1 MEAQHI
7 GPYLLIKRL
16 GRGGMGAVYEARHS
30 ETNDHVA
37 VKVLASHL
45 ADDIGLKE
53 RFEAEIQTLKPL
65 RCPGIVQLIAYGED
79 DGQPYFAM
87 ELVEGQSLE
96 KLIRS
101 GQKFSPE
108 DVIDLSIEIARA
120 LKVAHNHGIIHR
132 DLKPA
137 NLLVADDAVQAGARI
152 KLADFGIAKLFGAAS
167 QTAHGSIV
175 GTAEFM
181 APEQAA
187 GKPLD
192 ARADLY
198 TMGLVMFTMIAG
210 KPPFRGTQLTEIIS
224 KQLRETP
231 PRLNSLHIDIPDE
244 LDILIA
250 ELLAK
255 DPLKRPAS
263 ALAVGRRL
271 SSIRD
276 MVLQEHS
283 EEHGYLKTNTPS
295 LIIQPQA
302 DPDSPTKHDR
312 SSALTQPPT
321 HAAEAPQASISSVD
335 LLAETKDKTRQN
347 SSADTSN
354 SLDATTEHPRAL
366 IDNRPDSEAPQPSE
380 YVAAAAGQQN
390 SENTNADDPREHMNQ
405 SGQREIPLH
414 HRPTKQAT
422 GSEDKQAATNG
433 SRRAAETVVDKPEPR
448 FVTVQDLDNAARR
461 KDSQHRWKLIRIDT
475 LITVVTVGI
484 GLVAAYWIIRP
495 KTADQLFQTISA
507 ESESVDPDLRSIRAE
522 LDQFL
527 TKYPA
532 DERAASVALLQQEL
546 RVNILEA
553 KMRRRVIG
561 PRTVPAI
568 ERDYRSAITRETE
581 SPTAALEAMKAV
593 LTLYPRNKLQGD
605 DTYSV
610 ADKETWIKLIERQI
624 KRLELPAKIE
634 QEEDITRA
642 TKVVDEATELYDQAV
657 AKGDS
662 IAAEKLLTQSRQM
675 LLSVIQ
681 TYSGRPHA
689 RNVVQAA
696 ERALEGTGEKTAPK
710 TRTKGSENDR

>member
-1 MEAQHI
+1 MEAQQI
-7 GPYLLIKRL
+7 GPYALIKRL
-16 GRGGMGAVYEARHS
+16 GRGGMGAVYEARHR
-30 ETNDHVA
+30 ETNDYVA

-101 GQKFSPE
+101 GRKFSPE
-108 DVIDLSIEIARA
+108 EVIGLSIEIARA
-120 LKVAHNHGIIHR
+120 LKVAHDHGIIHR

-137 NLLVADDAVQAGARI
+137 NLLVADDAVKAGAHI

-198 TMGLVMFTMIAG
+198 TLGLVMFTMIAG

-231 PRLNSLHIDIPDE
+231 PRLNSLHIEVPDE
-244 LDILIA
+244 LDTLIA

-255 DPLKRPAS
+255 NPSKRPAS

-271 SSIRD
+271 SSLRD
-276 MVLQEHS
+276 LVSKENNNEQERFT
-283 EEHGYLKTNTPS
+283 GNTPS
-295 LIIQPQA
+295 LIIQPHI
-302 DPDSPTKHDR
+302 DPNAPTKHDR

-335 LLAETKDKTRQN
+335 LLAETKDKTRTN
-347 SSADTSN
+347 FIANTSS
-354 SLDATTEHPRAL
+354 SLDSTTEHPHAL
-366 IDNRPDSEAPQPSE
+366 TEKRHSLEAFQSSDC
-380 YVAAAAGQQN
+380 VTSAKQQN
-390 SENTNADDPREHMNQ
+390 PKSVNAEDHHDNIDQ
-405 SGQREIPLH
+405 SGQSGIPLH

-422 GSEDKQAATNG
+422 GSADKQTASQGTTLAADTI
-433 SRRAAETVVDKPEPR
+433 VDKPERR
-448 FVTVQDLDNAARR
+448 FVTVEDLDNAARK

-475 LITVVTVGI
+475 LITLVTVAI
-484 GLVAAYWIIRP
+484 GLAAAYWIIRP
-495 KTADQLFQTISA
+495 KTADQLFQTIAA
-507 ESESVDPDLRSIRAE
+507 ESQSRDPDLRSIRAE

-527 TKYPA
+527 DQYPA
-532 DERAASVALLQQEL
+532 DERAASIASLQQEL
-546 RVNILEA
+546 RVNVLEA

-561 PRTVPAI
+561 PRNVPAI
-568 ERDYRSAITRETE
+568 ERDYRSAIMRETE

-593 LTLYPRNKLQGD
+593 FTLYPRKQLQSD
-605 DTYSV
+605 DTYST
-610 ADKETWIKLIERQI
+610 ADYETWIKLIERQI

-634 QEEDITRA
+634 QKEDIVRA
-642 TKVVDEATELYDQAV
+642 TTVVDEATELYDQAS
-657 AKGDS
+657 AKSDS
-662 IAAEKLLTQSRQM
+662 KDTEKLLTQSRLM
-675 LLSVIQ
+675 LRSVIQ
-681 TYSGRPHA
+681 TYGGRPHA
-689 RNVVQAA
+689 RSIVETAK
-696 ERALEGTGEKTAPK
+696 RALESTDKTIAEI
-710 TRTKGSENDR
+710 EN

>member
-1 MEAQHI
+1 MEAQQI

-16 GRGGMGAVYEARHS
+16 GRGGMGAVYEARHR

-45 ADDIGLKE
+45 ADDLGLKE

-65 RCPGIVQLIAYGED
+65 RCPGIVQLIAYGEAE
-79 DGQPYFAM
+79 GQPYFAM

-101 GQKFSPE
+101 GRNFSPE
-108 DVIDLSIEIARA
+108 EVIGLSIEIARA
-120 LKVAHNHGIIHR
+120 LKVAHDHGIIHR

-137 NLLVADDAVQAGARI
+137 NLLVADDAVKAGAHI

-198 TMGLVMFTMIAG
+198 TLGLVMFTMIAG
-210 KPPFRGTQLTEIIS
+210 RPPFRGTQLTEIIS

-231 PRLNSLHIDIPDE
+231 PRLNSLHIDVPDE
-244 LDILIA
+244 LDTLIA

-255 DPLKRPAS
+255 DPSKRPAS

-271 SSIRD
+271 SSLRD
-276 MVLQEHS
+276 LVSKENSNEQERFT
-283 EEHGYLKTNTPS
+283 GNTPS
-295 LIIQPQA
+295 LIIQPHV
-302 DPDSPTKHDR
+302 DPNAPTKHDR

-321 HAAEAPQASISSVD
+321 HAVEAPQASISSVD
-335 LLAETKDKTRQN
+335 LLAETKDKTRTN
-347 SSADTSN
+347 ATANTSS
-354 SLDATTEHPRAL
+354 SLDSTTEHPRAL
-366 IDNRPDSEAPQPSE
+366 TEKRHSLEAFDSSDCVTSAKQKNPKSVNAEDHHDNIDQSKQP
-380 YVAAAAGQQN
+380 
-390 SENTNADDPREHMNQ
+390 
-405 SGQREIPLH
+405 EIPLH

-422 GSEDKQAATNG
+422 GSADKQTASHGTDL
-433 SRRAAETVVDKPEPR
+433 AAETIVDKPERR
-448 FVTVQDLDNAARR
+448 FVTVEDLDNAARQ

-475 LITVVTVGI
+475 LITLVTVGI
-484 GLVAAYWIIRP
+484 GLAAAYWIIRP

-507 ESESVDPDLRSIRAE
+507 ESQSRDPDLRSIRAE

-527 TKYPA
+527 DQYPA
-532 DERAASVALLQQEL
+532 DERAASIASLQQEL
-546 RVNILEA
+546 RVNVLEA

-561 PRTVPAI
+561 PRNVPAI

-593 LTLYPRNKLQGD
+593 LTLYPRKQLQSD
-605 DTYSV
+605 DTYSTT
-610 ADKETWIKLIERQI
+610 DYETWIKLIERQI

-634 QEEDITRA
+634 QKEDIARA
-642 TKVVDEATELYDQAV
+642 TKVVDEAIELYDQAL
-657 AKGDS
+657 AKSDS
-662 IAAEKLLTQSRQM
+662 RDAEKLLTQSRLM
-675 LLSVIQ
+675 LRSVIQ
-681 TYSGRPHA
+681 TYGGRPHA
-689 RNVVQAA
+689 RNIVKTAK
-696 ERALEGTGEKTAPK
+696 RALESTDKTIAEI
-710 TRTKGSENDR
+710 GN

>member
-7 GPYLLIKRL
+7 GPYILIKRL
-16 GRGGMGAVYEARHS
+16 GRGGMGAVYEARHG

-101 GQKFSPE
+101 GKKFSPE
-108 DVIDLSIEIARA
+108 DVIELSIEIARA

-137 NLLVADDAVQAGARI
+137 NLLMANDAVKAGARI

-187 GKPLD
+187 GKALD

-231 PRLNSLHIDIPDE
+231 PRLNSLHINVPDE
-244 LDILIA
+244 LDTLIA

-255 DPLKRPAS
+255 DPTKRPAS

-271 SSIRD
+271 SSIRE
-276 MVLQEHS
+276 LLLRENR
-283 EEHGYLKTNTPS
+283 EERGQLRSNTPS

-302 DPDSPTKHDR
+302 DPNTPTKYDR

-321 HAAEAPQASISSVD
+321 HAAKAPQASISSVD
-335 LLAETKDKTRQN
+335 LLAETKEKTSPN
-347 SSADTSN
+347 NTVDTSR
-354 SLDATTEHPRAL
+354 SPDATTEHPREL
-366 IDNRPDSEAPQPSE
+366 IENRPDSETPQPSE
-380 YVAAAAGQQN
+380 YATAAKQEN
-390 SENTNADDPREHMNQ
+390 SGNTNEDDHQEHMDQ
-405 SGQREIPLH
+405 LGQREIPLH

-422 GSEDKQAATNG
+422 ASEDKQTASN
-433 SRRAAETVVDKPEPR
+433 SSKRAAETIVDKPERR
-448 FVTVQDLDNAARR
+448 FVTVQDLDNAARQ

-507 ESESVDPDLRSIRAE
+507 ESESTDPDLRSIRAE

-527 TKYPA
+527 KQYPA
-532 DERAASVALLQQEL
+532 DERAASIASLQQEL

-561 PRTVPAI
+561 PRTVSAI

-581 SPTAALEAMKAV
+581 SPTAALDAMKAV
-593 LTLYPRNKLQGD
+593 LTLYPRDKSQGD
-605 DTYSV
+605 DTYSI

-624 KRLELPAKIE
+624 KRLELPSKIE
-634 QEEDITRA
+634 QEEDIARA
-642 TKVVDEATELYDQAV
+642 TKVVDKATELYDQAL
-657 AKGDS
+657 AEGDS
-662 IAAEKLLTQSRQM
+662 VDAEKLLTQSRLM
-675 LLSVIQ
+675 LSSVIQ

-689 RNVVQAA
+689 HNVVQAA
-696 ERALEGTGEKTAPK
+696 KRALETTSKMTAQKTQ
-710 TRTKGSENDR
+710 TKGSKNDR

>member
-16 GRGGMGAVYEARHS
+16 GRGGMGAVYEARHR

-37 VKVLASHL
+37 VKVLAPHL

-101 GQKFSPE
+101 GQRFSPE
-108 DVIDLSIEIARA
+108 DVIELSIEIARA
-120 LKVAHNHGIIHR
+120 LKVAHDHGIIHR

-137 NLLVADDAVQAGARI
+137 NLLIADDAIQAGARI

-198 TMGLVMFTMIAG
+198 TLGLVMFTMIAG

-231 PRLNSLHIDIPDE
+231 PRLKSLHIDIPDE
-244 LDILIA
+244 LDTLIA

-276 MVLQEHS
+276 FFSRKNSDGHDQLRS
-283 EEHGYLKTNTPS
+283 NIPS

-302 DPDSPTKHDR
+302 DPNTPTKHDR

-335 LLAETKDKTRQN
+335 LLAETKDKTRPN
-347 SSADTSN
+347 STPDTSS

-366 IDNRPDSEAPQPSE
+366 MEKGPDSETLQPSE
-380 YVAAAAGQQN
+380 YATAAKQQN
-390 SENTNADDPREHMNQ
+390 QKKANVDDQQEHMNQ
-405 SGQREIPLH
+405 SGRREIPLH
-414 HRPTKQAT
+414 NRPTKQAT
-422 GSEDKQAATNG
+422 GSEDKQTSSNS
-433 SRRAAETVVDKPEPR
+433 SRRAAETVVDKPERR
-448 FVTVQDLDNAARR
+448 FVTVQDLDNAARK

-484 GLVAAYWIIRP
+484 GVAAAYWIIRP
-495 KTADQLFQTISA
+495 KTADQLYETISA

-527 TKYPA
+527 KQYPA
-532 DERAASVALLQQEL
+532 DDRAASIASLQQEL
-546 RVNILEA
+546 RVNILES

-561 PRTVPAI
+561 PRNVPAI

-593 LTLYPRNKLQGD
+593 FTLYPRNQSQGD
-605 DTYSV
+605 DTYST

-624 KRLELPAKIE
+624 KRLELSSKIE
-634 QEEDITRA
+634 QEEDISRA
-642 TKVVDEATELYDQAV
+642 TKVVDEATKLYDQAV
-657 AKGDS
+657 AKSNSVD
-662 IAAEKLLTQSRQM
+662 AEKLLTQSRLM
-675 LLSVIQ
+675 LRSVIQ

-689 RNVVQAA
+689 RNVVEAA
-696 ERALEGTGEKTAPK
+696 ERVLEGTSKTTAQK
-710 TRTKGSENDR
+710 IQTKGSKNDR